1 MEDIKPLVDVLG
13 KIDVTLY
20 SLMEEARR
28 NMVVTGTLASGLLDV
43 SSELQRVR
51 ELLQIFVLSESTL
64 ISSGLLEESVE
75 VLRTRLVKQERELN
89 TLRARTVE
97 AKSKS

>member
-1 MEDIKPLVDVLG
+1 VEDIKPLVDVLG

-28 NMVVTGTLASGLLDV
+28 NVVVTGTLASGLLDV

-64 ISSGLLEESVE
+64 ISRGLLEESVE
-75 VLRTRLVKQERELN
+75 VLCTRLVKQERELN